1 MEEHKHK
8 RDETEAEIL
17 NLIEKMCDRA
27 ISEKSMWHDSIVYS
41 LRFLNILFWF
51 YWSIFNIGTV
61 NVSKG

>member
-1 MEEHKHK
+1 
-8 RDETEAEIL
+8 L